1 MAISFLNSYLFTY
14 LIKRHILTE
23 IQKVENDAEKEY
35 YAYLFN
41 LNNVLKF
48 IEKNARMFILET

>member
-14 LIKRHILTE
+14 LIKWHILTE
-23 IQKVENDAEKEY
+23 IQKVENDTEKEY

-48 IEKNARMFILET
+48 IEENARMFILET

>member
-23 IQKVENDAEKEY
+23 IQKVENDTEKEY